1 LKEQGYLSSRTQKG
15 EKFADKEV
23 YSITEKG
30 REYFRSLM
38 EKYATT
44 NIVIPLD
51 FNLVISNLNKV
62 PYSQAQ
68 DYIRKIRERLII
80 GQKENDECMRRYSEI
95 PLVGKTIMEQQKV
108 LYQSLL

>member
-1 LKEQGYLSSRTQKG
+1 MRDIGFDQDKTVLFDDHLVS
-15 EKFADKEV
+15 FAFFVE
-23 YSITEKG
+23 ITEKG

-38 EKYATT
+38 DKYATT

-95 PLVGKTIMEQQKV
+95 PLVGKTIIFQR
-108 LYQSLL
+108 